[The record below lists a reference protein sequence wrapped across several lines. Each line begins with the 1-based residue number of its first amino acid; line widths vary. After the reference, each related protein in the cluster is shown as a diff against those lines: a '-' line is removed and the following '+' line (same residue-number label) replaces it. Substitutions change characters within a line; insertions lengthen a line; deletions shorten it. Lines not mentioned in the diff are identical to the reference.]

1 VGTTLRDPYEVRDEK
16 LYFEDLPELKLPKDM
31 LDLAAHIVETKSG
44 HFDPSQSFCRLYDA
58 LSQLFAECSVPCE
71 HLTAEIPIERLI
83 FGIRSL
89 SLVASSSNSARPLRF
104 SSISVA
110 PVATVKTTAK
120 ITTRGVLY
128 FAMS

>member
-1 VGTTLRDPYEVRDEK
+1 MGRGHDSKHDGPTIYSPQMRALQG
-16 LYFEDLPELKLPKDM
+16 DL
-31 LDLAAHIVETKSG
+31 
-44 HFDPSQSFCRLYDA
+44 FCRLCDA

-120 ITTRGVLY
+120 ITTTRKSRQEVCCT
-128 FAMS
+128 SP

>member
-1 VGTTLRDPYEVRDEK
+1 MNDEK
-16 LYFEDLPELKLPKDM
+16 PMGQVIQIDEARIRDHLGEM
-31 LDLAAHIVETKSG
+31 VRGTVE
-44 HFDPSQSFCRLYDA
+44 
-58 LSQLFAECSVPCE
+58 E
-71 HLTAEIPIERLI
+71 
-83 FGIRSL
+83 SL